1 MVKKS
6 DFGQREVE
14 ASKSVL
20 VELIHIL
27 GEFKD
32 ALVVIGGSVPPLL
45 YPDTANEYVGTLDVD
60 LVINH
65 QQVDDETYQTIREV
79 LMKSGYRPKD
89 EQPFIFFRKVLMP
102 EGDSIEVQVD
112 LLSGEYGGTGRSHR
126 TQKIQDIRA
135 RKARG
140 SDLAFDLN
148 KEVEI
153 EALLPQGGKDKVRC
167 KISATVPFIVMK
179 AMAMASRLKEKDAYD
194 IYYCLTHH
202 PGELDALIHEFLP
215 LINHKL
221 VLEGLVNIAEKFESP
236 NHIGPKHIADFL
248 EIIDSEEKERVQR
261 DAYERANYLLKSLGI
276 I

>member
-153 EALLPQGGKDKVRC
+153 EAQLPQGGKDKVRC
-167 KISATVPFIVMK
+167 KISTSVPFIVMK
-179 AMAMASRLKEKDAYD
+179 AMAMAARLKEKDAYD

-236 NHIGPKHIADFL
+236 NHIGPKHVADFL

-261 DAYERANYLLKSLGI
+261 DAYERANHLLKSLGI

>member
-89 EQPFIFFRKVLMP
+89 EKPFIFFRKVLMP

-153 EALLPQGGKDKVRC
+153 EAQLPQGGKDKVRC
-167 KISATVPFIVMK
+167 KISTSVPFIVMK
-179 AMAMASRLKEKDAYD
+179 AMAMAARLKEKDAYD

-236 NHIGPKHIADFL
+236 NHIGPKHVADFL

-261 DAYERANYLLKSLGI
+261 DAYERANHLLKSLGI

>member
-65 QQVDDETYQTIREV
+65 RQVDDETYQTIREV

-89 EQPFIFFRKVLMP
+89 EQPFIFFRKVPMP
-102 EGDSIEVQVD
+102 DGDSIEVQVD

-135 RKARG
+135 RKTRG

-153 EALLPQGGKDKVRC
+153 EAQLPQGGKDKVRC